1 MASGVS
7 SGFRSRIP
15 AARTAGLCMPPMV
28 IDLRHT
34 EDRRDV
40 VHRAVQALAEGRS
53 VAFPTETDYVVA
65 AAARV
70 GRAVPPLVAFAA
82 RHPGEPLLS
91 LALKSADEALD
102 WTPQI
107 TGAGRRLARRCWPGP
122 VAMIVPD
129 DHPESLVRQLP
140 AVAREAVVAAGRL
153 RLRIPGHPI
162 LAECMRM
169 LAGPVILAEPLLAGG
184 QPVTAAEL
192 EAATDGRMALILDDG
207 RARYAQ
213 PATTIELVAGGFQ
226 VVRPGIVSEE
236 TLRRLASLMVLFVCT
251 GNTCRSP
258 MAEALFRRL
267 AAERL
272 GCAADEIESRGVVVA
287 SAGLAA
293 WAGGPASGH
302 AVETVAELGGDLAG
316 HESQPLTESLV
327 RQADVILTMTASH
340 RAAVLAQFPEAGGR
354 VEMLSPDRRDVIDPI
369 GGSLETY
376 RNCALQIREHLQAR
390 LDTLGLPSG
399 KESDSGTT
407 PPRSG

>member
-1 MASGVS
+1 MVS
-7 SGFRSRIP
+7 PGFLSRFP
-15 AARTAGLCMPPMV
+15 AALAAGSRMPPMV
-28 IDLRHT
+28 IDLRRT

-40 VHRAVQALAEGRS
+40 VHRAVQMLAEGRA

-65 AAARV
+65 TAARAAAGV
-70 GRAVPPLVAFAA
+70 APLAALAA
-82 RHPGEPLLS
+82 RHPGEPLLT
-91 LALKSADEALD
+91 LAVKSGDEALD
-102 WTPQI
+102 WAPRI
-107 TGAGRRLARRCWPGP
+107 SGVGRRIARRCWPGP

-140 AVAREAVVAAGRL
+140 AEVREALVADGRL
-153 RLRIPGHPI
+153 RLRIPGHPM

-169 LAGPVILAEPLLAGG
+169 LAGPVVLAEPALAAGP
-184 QPVTAAEL
+184 PVTAEEL
-192 EAATDGRMALILDDG
+192 EAAEGGTIAMILDDG

-213 PATTIELVAGGFQ
+213 PATTIELVADGFR

-258 MAEALFRRL
+258 MAEALFRSL

-272 GCAADEIESRGVVVA
+272 GCGPDEIERHGVVVA

-293 WAGGPASGH
+293 WAGGPASGQ
-302 AVETVAELGGDLAG
+302 AVETVASLGGDLRG
-316 HESQPLTESLV
+316 HESQPLTEALV

-340 RAAVLAQFPEAGGR
+340 RAAILAQFPEAGGR
-354 VEMLSPDRRDVIDPI
+354 VEMLSPDRRDVLDPI

-376 RNCALQIREHLQAR
+376 RNCALQIREHLLAR
-390 LDTLGLPSG
+390 LDTLGLSG
-399 KESDSGTT
+399 GDPPAPDT
-407 PPRSG
+407 PPTRSG